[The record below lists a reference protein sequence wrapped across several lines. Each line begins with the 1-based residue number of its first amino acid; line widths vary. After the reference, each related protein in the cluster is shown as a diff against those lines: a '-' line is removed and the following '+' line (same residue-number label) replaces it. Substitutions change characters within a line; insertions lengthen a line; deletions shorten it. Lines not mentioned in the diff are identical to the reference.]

1 MTHVNPRVLCLSDP
15 KVSYF
20 FLLVHSP
27 WSTFEILLILSHFV
41 LGIWVLYFW
50 LRSIWK
56 NFLYWVKLIEL
67 QRLLETFSYDI
78 SRFIKEFC
86 VFKATIFFLIVQNV
100 WKRTCNLYACS
111 WIKYALLSYRF
122 LPCTKLEI
130 HVKGTIHTYK
140 IIAL

>member
-100 WKRTCNLYACS
+100 WKRTCNLYVVELNTLCCLTDFCPAPNS
-111 WIKYALLSYRF
+111 KSMWKERF
-122 LPCTKLEI
+122 IPTK
-130 HVKGTIHTYK
+130 
-140 IIAL
+140 